1 MTENTDLNINDLM
14 QLRQIIELATQR
26 GAFQASEL
34 SSVGTVYDKLT
45 GFLSSISAQAQEATS
60 QGDIQL
66 SNT

>member
-45 GFLSSISAQAQEATS
+45 GFLSSISAQAQEAAS
-60 QGDIQL
+60 QGDIQ
-66 SNT
+66 

>member
-1 MTENTDLNINDLM
+1 MHDGKHTDLNINDLM

-60 QGDIQL
+60 QGDIQ
-66 SNT
+66 

>member
-60 QGDIQL
+60 QGDIQ
-66 SNT
+66 

>member
-45 GFLSSISAQAQEATS
+45 GFLSGISAQAQEAAS
-60 QGDIQL
+60 QGDIQ
-66 SNT
+66 

>member
-60 QGDIQL
+60 QGDIP
-66 SNT
+66 

>member
-1 MTENTDLNINDLM
+1 M

-60 QGDIQL
+60 QGDIQ
-66 SNT
+66 